1 MMTNKKAQLAMAP
14 IFCIPCELTPYGRLS
29 VDMVFRLSPKQ
40 HALLNP
46 LRNGHN
52 CLGVPHVIAVL
63 HCYWPSSLA
72 LFPTPP
78 DNKQD
83 RRIVD

>member
-1 MMTNKKAQLAMAP
+1 M
-14 IFCIPCELTPYGRLS
+14 GVS

-52 CLGVPHVIAVL
+52 CLGVPHIITAL
-63 HCYWPSSLA
+63 HCYWSSRLA

-83 RRIVD
+83 RRIVDSLHKPPGNDLHFDRSDIHDYQTPG